1 MDELTPFAF
10 WCQKVMP
17 AVLDDSLS
25 FYEVLCKLTAKLN
38 DAIETINGH
47 SELITTMQSE
57 IDALQTLTAQH
68 TQQIADLTKKVQ
80 ANADNITAINTRTKG
95 LSTKTDS
102 SNNYWGIN
110 FTTDDNY
117 VYRLAWSNGAPAAS
131 VLQTSRPGSIYYQNG
146 GVSND
151 WAYLSVQDG
160 TNTSRP
166 GYTSI
171 SRTIYNQ
178 ITSDINDV
186 ESSAAQ
192 NAQAIKALQD
202 LTSGHSTAIS
212 SLQDSVGRNTQAI
225 TDLNNGLSDTNKTVA
240 QLESNLE
247 TLEITVRNNSA
258 AINTI
263 NTRTKGIVSNTAG
276 TDGWYGITLDTD
288 GDLNYRIAWCNNTTE
303 TMLSSSSR
311 GSIYLFNQGI
321 SSLTGAVG
329 WSQTSATTVEAWY
342 KGLSNSNVTSISN
355 QINALNTNVTDITNR
370 TKGLQTKTGT
380 TDGWQGFTIDTDDGN
395 HYRLAWIGGDPAE
408 SILNTS
414 SAGSIY
420 LYKQSVSSSSYLY
433 GWAQNSA
440 KGRTILYNGVG
451 KSTMDGINREIED
464 LDTRIISLGSRTG
477 TLENKTKG
485 FSTVNDTVSGWF
497 GFNLLVGSDNYRI
510 GWSPSAPI
518 EAVTEASAPGS
529 LYLTQTGLTGNTYGY
544 SQTGTQEVK
553 TLYNGSDTSSIENEI
568 LTLQTTV
575 TDHTHQ
581 ISTLMDDVN
590 NNVSDISDLQTN
602 LTSATN
608 TITQVGKLANEI
620 NTRTKGISTKTDSS
634 DNWFGINFSTNDSY
648 IYRLAWATSNPS
660 STMLTQ
666 SRPGSLYLRI
676 GGVAPDIWLYGWNQN
691 ATSTATEMYNA
702 EPHR

>member
-102 SNNYWGIN
+102 ANNWFGLN
-110 FTTDDNY
+110 LQTDDSY
-117 VYRLAWSNGAPAAS
+117 VYRLAWSTDAPAAS
-131 VLQTSRPGSIYYQNG
+131 VLQTSRPGSVYYQIG
-146 GVSND
+146 GPQDD
-151 WAYLSVQDG
+151 WTWAHVQNSTEG
-160 TNTSRP
+160 TQP
-166 GYTSI
+166 AFTSI

-178 ITSDINDV
+178 ITNDINDV

-192 NAQAIKALQD
+192 NSQAIKALQD
-202 LTSGHSTAIS
+202 LTSNHSTAIS
-212 SLQDSVGRNTQAI
+212 SLQDSVGKNTQGI
-225 TDLNNGLSDTNKTVA
+225 TDLNNGLSNTNKTVA
-240 QLESNLE
+240 KLESNLE
-247 TLEITVRNNSA
+247 TLETTVRNNST

-321 SSLTGAVG
+321 SPLTGAVG
-329 WSQTSATTVEAWY
+329 WSQTSANAVEAWY
-342 KGLSNSNVTSISN
+342 NGLPNSAVTSIN
-355 QINALNTNVTDITNR
+355 NRIN
-370 TKGLQTKTGT
+370 
-380 TDGWQGFTIDTDDGN
+380 
-395 HYRLAWIGGDPAE
+395 
-408 SILNTS
+408 
-414 SAGSIY
+414 
-420 LYKQSVSSSSYLY
+420 
-433 GWAQNSA
+433 
-440 KGRTILYNGVG
+440 
-451 KSTMDGINREIED
+451 
-464 LDTRIISLGSRTG
+464 

-544 SQTGTQEVK
+544 SQTGGQEVQ

-568 LTLQTTV
+568 ETLQTTV
-575 TDHTHQ
+575 NGHTQQ
-581 ISTLMDDVN
+581 ISTLVDNVN

-602 LTSATN
+602 LTQTN
-608 TITQVGKLANEI
+608 NTMKQLGNLANEI

-634 DNWFGINFSTNDSY
+634 DNWFGINFSTDDSY
-648 IYRLAWATSNPS
+648 IYRLAWSTSNPS
-660 STMLTQ
+660 STVLTQ

-691 ATSTATEMYNA
+691 ATSTVTGMYNA
-702 EPHR
+702 ESHS

>member
-102 SNNYWGIN
+102 ANNWFGLN
-110 FTTDDNY
+110 LQTDDSY
-117 VYRLAWSNGAPAAS
+117 VYRLAWSTDAPAAS
-131 VLQTSRPGSIYYQNG
+131 VLQTSRPGSVYYQIG
-146 GVSND
+146 GPQDD
-151 WAYLSVQDG
+151 WTWAHVQNSTKG
-160 TNTSRP
+160 TQP
-166 GYTSI
+166 AFTSI

-202 LTSGHSTAIS
+202 LTSNHSKAIS

-225 TDLNNGLSDTNKTVA
+225 TDLNNGLSDTNETVA

-247 TLEITVRNNSA
+247 TLETTVRNNST

-288 GDLNYRIAWCNNTTE
+288 GDLNYRIAWCNNATE

-311 GSIYLFNQGI
+311 GSIYLFNQGV

-329 WSQTSATTVEAWY
+329 WSQTSANAVEAW
-342 KGLSNSNVTSISN
+342 
-355 QINALNTNVTDITNR
+355 
-370 TKGLQTKTGT
+370 
-380 TDGWQGFTIDTDDGN
+380 
-395 HYRLAWIGGDPAE
+395 
-408 SILNTS
+408 
-414 SAGSIY
+414 
-420 LYKQSVSSSSYLY
+420 
-433 GWAQNSA
+433 
-440 KGRTILYNGVG
+440 YNGVG
-451 KSTMDGINREIED
+451 KSTMDNINSEID
-464 LDTRIISLGSRTG
+464 NLNTRLTSIGSRTN

-544 SQTGTQEVK
+544 SQTGGQEVQ

-568 LTLQTTV
+568 ETLQTTV
-575 TDHTHQ
+575 SGHTQQ

-608 TITQVGKLANEI
+608 TIKQVGNLANEI

-634 DNWFGINFSTNDSY
+634 DNWFGINFSTDDSY
-648 IYRLAWATSNPS
+648 IYRLAWSTSNPS
-660 STMLTQ
+660 STVLTQ

-691 ATSTATEMYNA
+691 ATSTVTGMYNA
-702 EPHR
+702 DPHS

>member
-1 MDELTPFAF
+1 MNELTPFAF

-68 TQQIADLTKKVQ
+68 TKQIADLTKKVQ
-80 ANADNITAINTRTKG
+80 TNANNITAINTRTKG

-102 SNNYWGIN
+102 ANNWFGLN
-110 FTTDDNY
+110 LQTDDSY
-117 VYRLAWSNGAPAAS
+117 VYRLAWSTGAPAAS
-131 VLQTSRPGSIYYQNG
+131 VLQTSRPGSVYYQIG
-146 GVSND
+146 GPQDD
-151 WAYLSVQDG
+151 WTWAHVQNSTKG
-160 TNTSRP
+160 TQP
-166 GYTSI
+166 AFTSI

-202 LTSGHSTAIS
+202 LTSDHSTAIS
-212 SLQDSVGRNTQAI
+212 NLQDSVSKNTHDI
-225 TDLNNGLSDTNKTVA
+225 TNLNNGLSSTNQTVA
-240 QLESNLE
+240 KLESNLE
-247 TLEITVRNNSA
+247 TLKSTVKNNST

-288 GDLNYRIAWCNNTTE
+288 GDLNYRIAWCNTTTK

-321 SSLTGAVG
+321 SSLTGTVG
-329 WSQTSATTVEAWY
+329 WSQTSATAVEAWY
-342 KGLSNSNVTSISN
+342 KGLSNDSITN
-355 QINALNTNVTDITNR
+355 INNRIGTLNTTVTDINNR
-370 TKGLQTKTGT
+370 
-380 TDGWQGFTIDTDDGN
+380 
-395 HYRLAWIGGDPAE
+395 
-408 SILNTS
+408 
-414 SAGSIY
+414 
-420 LYKQSVSSSSYLY
+420 
-433 GWAQNSA
+433 
-440 KGRTILYNGVG
+440 
-451 KSTMDGINREIED
+451 
-464 LDTRIISLGSRTG
+464 
-477 TLENKTKG
+477 TKG

-518 EAVTEASAPGS
+518 KAVTEASAPGS

-544 SQTGTQEVK
+544 SQTGVQEVK
-553 TLYNGSDTSSIENEI
+553 TLYNGSDTSSIETEI
-568 LTLQTTV
+568 ESLQTTV
-575 TDHTHQ
+575 
-581 ISTLMDDVN
+581 
-590 NNVSDISDLQTN
+590 
-602 LTSATN
+602 
-608 TITQVGKLANEI
+608 NEI
-620 NTRTKGISTKTDSS
+620 NTRTKGISTKTDASNSYQAINFTTDAGKVYRIGWIGDTPSSTVASSSNKGSFYFYVNGTSQNTGNFGWSQLDNSFQTIYNGISKTNMTTLSDTVSEHTQQITTLVDEVNNNVSDISNLQTNLTSATNKITQVGNLANKINTRTKGLSTKTDSS
-634 DNWFGINFSTNDSY
+634 DNWVGISLSTDDSY
-648 IYRLAWATSNPS
+648 IYRVAWSNETPA
-660 STMLTQ
+660 LPVLNQ

-676 GGVAPDIWLYGWNQN
+676 GGPAPDIWLYAWDQN
-691 ATSTATEMYNA
+691 GTDTAMPLVTEKI
-702 EPHR
+702 

>member
-1 MDELTPFAF
+1 
-10 WCQKVMP
+10 MP

-38 DAIETINGH
+38 AAIETINGH
-47 SELITTMQSE
+47 SELIKTMQSE

-102 SNNYWGIN
+102 ANNWFGLN
-110 FTTDDNY
+110 LQTDDNY
-117 VYRLAWSNGAPAAS
+117 VYRLAWSIDAPAAS
-131 VLQTSRPGSIYYQNG
+131 VLQTSRPGSVYYQIG
-146 GVSND
+146 GPQDD
-151 WAYLSVQDG
+151 WTWAHVQNSTKG
-160 TNTSRP
+160 TQP
-166 GYTSI
+166 AFTSI

-192 NAQAIKALQD
+192 NSQAIKALQD
-202 LTSGHSTAIS
+202 LTSDHSTAIS

-225 TDLNNGLSDTNKTVA
+225 TNLNNGLSDTNKTVA

-247 TLEITVRNNSA
+247 TLNTTVRNNST

-329 WSQTSATTVEAWY
+329 WSQTGATAVEAWY
-342 KGLSNSNVTSISN
+342 KGLPNSNVTSINN
-355 QINALNTNVTDITNR
+355 QIDTLNTNV
-370 TKGLQTKTGT
+370 
-380 TDGWQGFTIDTDDGN
+380 
-395 HYRLAWIGGDPAE
+395 
-408 SILNTS
+408 
-414 SAGSIY
+414 
-420 LYKQSVSSSSYLY
+420 
-433 GWAQNSA
+433 
-440 KGRTILYNGVG
+440 
-451 KSTMDGINREIED
+451 
-464 LDTRIISLGSRTG
+464 
-477 TLENKTKG
+477 NKIADRTKG

-518 EAVTEASAPGS
+518 EAVTKASAPGS

-553 TLYNGSDTSSIENEI
+553 TLYNASDTSSIENEI
-568 LTLQTTV
+568 ETLQTTV
-575 TDHTHQ
+575 SGHTQQ

-590 NNVSDISDLQTN
+590 NNVSGISDLQTN
-602 LTSATN
+602 LTLTTN
-608 TITQVGKLANEI
+608 KMKQLGDLANEI

-634 DNWFGINFSTNDSY
+634 DNWIGISLSTDDSY
-648 IYRLAWATSNPS
+648 IYRVAWSNETPA
-660 STMLTQ
+660 LPVLQQ

-676 GGVAPDIWLYGWNQN
+676 GGPAPDIWLYAWDQN
-691 ATSTATEMYNA
+691 GTDTAIPLVTEKI
-702 EPHR
+702 

>member
-68 TQQIADLTKKVQ
+68 TQQITDLTKKVQ
-80 ANADNITAINTRTKG
+80 ANANNITAINTRTKG

-102 SNNYWGIN
+102 ANNWFGLN
-110 FTTDDNY
+110 LQTDDSY
-117 VYRLAWSNGAPAAS
+117 VYRLAWSTDAPAAS
-131 VLQTSRPGSIYYQNG
+131 VLQTSRPGSVYYQIG
-146 GVSND
+146 GPQDD
-151 WAYLSVQDG
+151 WTWAHVQNSTKG
-160 TNTSRP
+160 TQP
-166 GYTSI
+166 AFTSI

-186 ESSAAQ
+186 ESSATQ
-192 NAQAIKALQD
+192 NAQAIKALQN
-202 LTSGHSTAIS
+202 LTSNHSTAIS
-212 SLQDSVGRNTQAI
+212 SLQDSVGKNTQAI
-225 TDLNNGLSDTNKTVA
+225 TDLNNGLSDTNETVA

-247 TLEITVRNNSA
+247 TLKTTVRNNST

-321 SSLTGAVG
+321 SSLTGTVG
-329 WSQTSATTVEAWY
+329 WSQTSATAVEAWY
-342 KGLSNSNVTSISN
+342 KGISNSTVTSINN

-370 TKGLQTKTGT
+370 TKG
-380 TDGWQGFTIDTDDGN
+380 
-395 HYRLAWIGGDPAE
+395 
-408 SILNTS
+408 
-414 SAGSIY
+414 
-420 LYKQSVSSSSYLY
+420 
-433 GWAQNSA
+433 
-440 KGRTILYNGVG
+440 
-451 KSTMDGINREIED
+451 
-464 LDTRIISLGSRTG
+464 
-477 TLENKTKG
+477 
-485 FSTVNDTVSGWF
+485 FSTVNDTVSGWC

-510 GWSPSAPI
+510 GWSPSTPI
-518 EAVTEASAPGS
+518 EAVTKASAPGS

-544 SQTGTQEVK
+544 SQTGTQKVK

-568 LTLQTTV
+568 ETLQTTV
-575 TDHTHQ
+575 SGHTRQ

-590 NNVSDISDLQTN
+590 NNVSDINNLQTN
-602 LTSATN
+602 LASATN
-608 TITQVGKLANEI
+608 TITQVGNLANEI
-620 NTRTKGISTKTDSS
+620 NTRTKGISTNTDGS
-634 DNWFGINFSTNDSY
+634 DNWIGISLSTDDSY
-648 IYRLAWATSNPS
+648 IYRIAWSNETPA
-660 STMLTQ
+660 LPVLQQ

-676 GGVAPDIWLYGWNQN
+676 GGPAPDIWLYAWDQN
-691 ATSTATEMYNA
+691 GTDTAMPLVTEKI
-702 EPHR
+702 

>member
-102 SNNYWGIN
+102 ANNWFGLN
-110 FTTDDNY
+110 LQTDDSY
-117 VYRLAWSNGAPAAS
+117 VYRLAWSTDAPAAS
-131 VLQTSRPGSIYYQNG
+131 VLQTSRPGSVYYQIG
-146 GVSND
+146 GPQDD
-151 WAYLSVQDG
+151 WTWAHVQNSTKG
-160 TNTSRP
+160 TQP
-166 GYTSI
+166 AFTSI

-178 ITSDINDV
+178 ITSDINDM

-202 LTSGHSTAIS
+202 LTSNHSTAIS

-225 TDLNNGLSDTNKTVA
+225 TDLNNGLSDTNETVA

-247 TLEITVRNNSA
+247 TLETTVRNNST

-288 GDLNYRIAWCNNTTE
+288 GDLNYRIAWCNKTTE
-303 TMLSSSSR
+303 KMLSSSSR

-321 SSLTGAVG
+321 SSLTGALG
-329 WSQTSATTVEAWY
+329 WSQTATNKIEGWY
-342 KGLSNSNVTSISN
+342 SGLSNDIVTNIKN
-355 QINALNTNVTDITNR
+355 QIN
-370 TKGLQTKTGT
+370 
-380 TDGWQGFTIDTDDGN
+380 
-395 HYRLAWIGGDPAE
+395 
-408 SILNTS
+408 
-414 SAGSIY
+414 
-420 LYKQSVSSSSYLY
+420 
-433 GWAQNSA
+433 
-440 KGRTILYNGVG
+440 
-451 KSTMDGINREIED
+451 
-464 LDTRIISLGSRTG
+464 

-485 FSTVNDTVSGWF
+485 FSTVNDTASGWF

-544 SQTGTQEVK
+544 SQTGGQEVQ
-553 TLYNGSDTSSIENEI
+553 TLYNGSDTSSIETEI
-568 LTLQTTV
+568 ETLQTAV
-575 TDHTHQ
+575 TEHTQQ
-581 ISTLMDDVN
+581 ISALQDDVN

-608 TITQVGKLANEI
+608 TIKQVGNLANQI

-634 DNWFGINFSTNDSY
+634 DNWFGINFSTDDSY
-648 IYRLAWATSNPS
+648 IYRLAWSTSNPS
-660 STMLTQ
+660 STALTQ

-691 ATSTATEMYNA
+691 TTSTVTGMYNA
-702 EPHR
+702 EPHS

>member
-17 AVLDDSLS
+17 AVLDGSLS

-57 IDALQTLTAQH
+57 IAALQTLTAQH

-80 ANADNITAINTRTKG
+80 ANANNITAINTRTKG

-102 SNNYWGIN
+102 KNNYWGIN
-110 FTTDDNY
+110 FTTDDKY

-146 GVSND
+146 GVSDD
-151 WAYLSVQDG
+151 WSYLSVQDG

-202 LTSGHSTAIS
+202 LTSDHSMAIS
-212 SLQDSVGRNTQAI
+212 SLQDSVGKNTQDI
-225 TDLNNGLSDTNKTVA
+225 TNLNNGLSSTNQTVA
-240 QLESNLE
+240 KLESSLE
-247 TLEITVRNNSA
+247 TL
-258 AINTI
+258 
-263 NTRTKGIVSNTAG
+263 NTRTKGISTNVSG
-276 TDGWYGITLDTD
+276 DGAWYGITLNTDT
-288 GDLNYRIAWCNNTTE
+288 DLNYRIAWCNNTTAD
-303 TMLSSSSR
+303 MLSTSSR
-311 GSIYLFNQGI
+311 GSVYLFNQGL
-321 SSLTGAVG
+321 SSVTGAVG
-329 WSQTSATTVEAWY
+329 WSQTATNKVEAWY
-342 KGLSNSNVTSISN
+342 KGLSNAAVTNINN
-355 QINALNTNVTDITNR
+355 QIDN
-370 TKGLQTKTGT
+370 
-380 TDGWQGFTIDTDDGN
+380 
-395 HYRLAWIGGDPAE
+395 
-408 SILNTS
+408 
-414 SAGSIY
+414 
-420 LYKQSVSSSSYLY
+420 
-433 GWAQNSA
+433 
-440 KGRTILYNGVG
+440 
-451 KSTMDGINREIED
+451 
-464 LDTRIISLGSRTG
+464 LDTRLTSIGSRTN

-518 EAVTEASAPGS
+518 ETVTEASAPGS

-544 SQTGTQEVK
+544 SQTGAQEVK

-568 LTLQTTV
+568 ESLQTTV
-575 TDHTHQ
+575 NEINTRTKGISTKTDASNSYQAINFTTDAGKVYRIGWIGDTPSSTVASSSDKGSFYFYVNGTSQNTGNFGWSQLDNSFQSIYNGILKTNMTTLSDTVSKHTQQ

-590 NNVSDISDLQTN
+590 NNVSDINDLQTN
-602 LTSATN
+602 LASATN
-608 TITQVGKLANEI
+608 TITQVGTLANEI
-620 NTRTKGISTKTDSS
+620 NTRTKGLSTKTDSS
-634 DNWFGINFSTNDSY
+634 DNWIGISLSTDDSD
-648 IYRLAWATSNPS
+648 IYRVAWSNETPALPVLQQS
-660 STMLTQ
+660 S
-666 SRPGSLYLRI
+666 PGSLYLRI
-676 GGVAPDIWLYGWNQN
+676 GGPVPDIWLYAWDQDGTDTAMPL
-691 ATSTATEMYNA
+691 ATVKI
-702 EPHR
+702 

>member
-102 SNNYWGIN
+102 ANNWFGLN
-110 FTTDDNY
+110 LQTDDSY
-117 VYRLAWSNGAPAAS
+117 VYRLAWSTDAPAAS
-131 VLQTSRPGSIYYQNG
+131 VLQTSRPGSVYYQIG
-146 GVSND
+146 GPQDD
-151 WAYLSVQDG
+151 WTWAHVQNSTEG
-160 TNTSRP
+160 TQP
-166 GYTSI
+166 AFTSI

-202 LTSGHSTAIS
+202 LTSNHSTAIS
-212 SLQDSVGRNTQAI
+212 SLQDSVGKNTQAI
-225 TDLNNGLSDTNKTVA
+225 TDLNNGLSNTNETVA

-247 TLEITVRNNSA
+247 TLEITVRNNST

-288 GDLNYRIAWCNNTTE
+288 GDLNYRIAWCNSTTK

-329 WSQTSATTVEAWY
+329 WSQTSATAVEAWY
-342 KGLSNSNVTSISN
+342 NGLSNSEVTSIN
-355 QINALNTNVTDITNR
+355 DQIN
-370 TKGLQTKTGT
+370 
-380 TDGWQGFTIDTDDGN
+380 
-395 HYRLAWIGGDPAE
+395 
-408 SILNTS
+408 
-414 SAGSIY
+414 
-420 LYKQSVSSSSYLY
+420 
-433 GWAQNSA
+433 
-440 KGRTILYNGVG
+440 
-451 KSTMDGINREIED
+451 
-464 LDTRIISLGSRTG
+464 

-485 FSTVNDTVSGWF
+485 FSTVNDTASGWF
-497 GFNLLVGSDNYRI
+497 GFNLLVGSNNYRI

-553 TLYNGSDTSSIENEI
+553 TLYNGLDTSSIENEI
-568 LTLQTTV
+568 ETLQTTV
-575 TDHTHQ
+575 SGHTQQ

-590 NNVSDISDLQTN
+590 NNVSDISDLQTT

-608 TITQVGKLANEI
+608 TIKQVGNLANQI

-634 DNWFGINFSTNDSY
+634 DNWFGINFSTDDSS
-648 IYRLAWATSNPS
+648 IYRLAWSTSNPS
-660 STMLTQ
+660 STALTQ

-691 ATSTATEMYNA
+691 ATSTVTGMYNA
-702 EPHR
+702 EPHS

>member
-102 SNNYWGIN
+102 ANNWFGLN
-110 FTTDDNY
+110 LQTDDSY
-117 VYRLAWSNGAPAAS
+117 VYRLAWSTDAPAAS
-131 VLQTSRPGSIYYQNG
+131 VLQTSRPGSVYYQIG
-146 GVSND
+146 GPQDD
-151 WAYLSVQDG
+151 WTWAHVQNSTEG
-160 TNTSRP
+160 TQP
-166 GYTSI
+166 AFTSI

-202 LTSGHSTAIS
+202 LTSDHSTAIS
-212 SLQDSVGRNTQAI
+212 NLQDSVGRNTQAI
-225 TDLNNGLSDTNKTVA
+225 TD
-240 QLESNLE
+240 
-247 TLEITVRNNSA
+247 
-258 AINTI
+258 INT
-263 NTRTKGIVSNTAG
+263 
-276 TDGWYGITLDTD
+276 
-288 GDLNYRIAWCNNTTE
+288 
-303 TMLSSSSR
+303 
-311 GSIYLFNQGI
+311 
-321 SSLTGAVG
+321 
-329 WSQTSATTVEAWY
+329 
-342 KGLSNSNVTSISN
+342 
-355 QINALNTNVTDITNR
+355 R

-395 HYRLAWIGGDPAE
+395 HYRLAWIDGDPTK
-408 SILNTS
+408 SILGTS
-414 SAGSIY
+414 SPGSIY
-420 LYKQSVSSSSYLY
+420 LYKPSVSSSSYLY
-433 GWAQNSA
+433 GWSQNSA
-440 KGRTILYNGVG
+440 TGRAILYNGVG
-451 KSTMDGINREIED
+451 KSTMDAINTQIRG
-464 LDTRIISLGSRTG
+464 LDNRISALGNRTA
-477 TLENKTKG
+477 TLEKKTKG

-544 SQTGTQEVK
+544 SQTGVKEVK
-553 TLYNGSDTSSIENEI
+553 TLYNGSDTSSIETEI
-568 LTLQTTV
+568 QTLQTTV
-575 TDHTHQ
+575 SGHTQQ

-602 LTSATN
+602 LAGATN
-608 TITQVGKLANEI
+608 TITQVGNLVNEI

-634 DNWFGINFSTNDSY
+634 DNWIGISLSTDDSH
-648 IYRLAWATSNPS
+648 IYRVAWSNESPALPVLQQS
-660 STMLTQ
+660 S
-666 SRPGSLYLRI
+666 PGSLYLRI
-676 GGVAPDIWLYGWNQN
+676 GGPAPDIWLYAWDQDG
-691 ATSTATEMYNA
+691 TDTAMPLVTEKI
-702 EPHR
+702 

>member
-1 MDELTPFAF
+1 MAELTPFAF

-102 SNNYWGIN
+102 ANNWFGLN
-110 FTTDDNY
+110 LQTDDSY
-117 VYRLAWSNGAPAAS
+117 VYRLAWSTDAPAAS
-131 VLQTSRPGSIYYQNG
+131 VLQTSRPGSVYYQIG
-146 GVSND
+146 GPQDD
-151 WAYLSVQDG
+151 WTWAHVQNSTEG
-160 TNTSRP
+160 TQP
-166 GYTSI
+166 AFTSI

-202 LTSGHSTAIS
+202 LTSDHSTAIS
-212 SLQDSVGRNTQAI
+212 NLQDSVGKNTHAI
-225 TDLNNGLSDTNKTVA
+225 TDLNNGLRDTNETVA

-247 TLEITVRNNSA
+247 TLEITVRNNST

-263 NTRTKGIVSNTAG
+263 NTRTKGIVSNTSG
-276 TDGWYGITLDTD
+276 TDGWCGITLNTDT
-288 GDLNYRIAWCNNTTE
+288 DLNYRIAWCNNTTKD
-303 TMLSSSSR
+303 MLSTSSR

-321 SSLTGAVG
+321 SSLTGALG
-329 WSQTSATTVEAWY
+329 WSQTATNKVEAWY
-342 KGLSNSNVTSISN
+342 KGLSNDAVTNINN
-355 QINALNTNVTDITNR
+355 QID
-370 TKGLQTKTGT
+370 
-380 TDGWQGFTIDTDDGN
+380 
-395 HYRLAWIGGDPAE
+395 
-408 SILNTS
+408 
-414 SAGSIY
+414 
-420 LYKQSVSSSSYLY
+420 
-433 GWAQNSA
+433 
-440 KGRTILYNGVG
+440 
-451 KSTMDGINREIED
+451 
-464 LDTRIISLGSRTG
+464 

-544 SQTGTQEVK
+544 SQTGGQEVQ

-568 LTLQTTV
+568 ETLQTTV
-575 TDHTHQ
+575 NGHTQQ
-581 ISTLMDDVN
+581 ISTLVDNVN

-602 LTSATN
+602 LTQTN
-608 TITQVGKLANEI
+608 NAMTKLGNLANEI

-634 DNWFGINFSTNDSY
+634 DNWFGINFSTDDSY
-648 IYRLAWATSNPS
+648 IYRLAWSTSNPS
-660 STMLTQ
+660 STVLTQ

-691 ATSTATEMYNA
+691 ATSTVTRMYNA
-702 EPHR
+702 EPHS

>member
-102 SNNYWGIN
+102 ANNWFGLN
-110 FTTDDNY
+110 LQTDDSY
-117 VYRLAWSNGAPAAS
+117 VYRLAWSTDAPAAS
-131 VLQTSRPGSIYYQNG
+131 VLQTSRPGSVYYQIG
-146 GVSND
+146 GPQDD
-151 WAYLSVQDG
+151 WTWAHVQNSTEG
-160 TNTSRP
+160 TQP
-166 GYTSI
+166 AFTSI

-178 ITSDINDV
+178 ITNDINDV

-202 LTSGHSTAIS
+202 LTSEHSTAIS
-212 SLQDSVGRNTQAI
+212 SLQDSVGKNTQAI
-225 TDLNNGLSDTNKTVA
+225 TDLNNGLSDTNETVA

-247 TLEITVRNNSA
+247 TLEITVRNNST

-276 TDGWYGITLDTD
+276 TDGWYGITLNTD
-288 GDLNYRIAWCNNTTE
+288 RDRNYRIAWCSNTTE
-303 TMLSSSSR
+303 DMLSTSSR

-321 SSLTGAVG
+321 SSLTGALG
-329 WSQTSATTVEAWY
+329 WSQTATNKAEGWY
-342 KGLSNSNVTSISN
+342 KGLSNDDVTNINN
-355 QINALNTNVTDITNR
+355 QIN
-370 TKGLQTKTGT
+370 
-380 TDGWQGFTIDTDDGN
+380 
-395 HYRLAWIGGDPAE
+395 
-408 SILNTS
+408 
-414 SAGSIY
+414 
-420 LYKQSVSSSSYLY
+420 
-433 GWAQNSA
+433 
-440 KGRTILYNGVG
+440 
-451 KSTMDGINREIED
+451 
-464 LDTRIISLGSRTG
+464 

-485 FSTVNDTVSGWF
+485 FSTVNDTASGWF

-544 SQTGTQEVK
+544 SQTGGQEVQ
-553 TLYNGSDTSSIENEI
+553 TLYNGSDTSSIETEI
-568 LTLQTTV
+568 ETLQTAV
-575 TDHTHQ
+575 TEHTQQ
-581 ISTLMDDVN
+581 ISALQDDVN

-608 TITQVGKLANEI
+608 TIKQVGNLANEI
-620 NTRTKGISTKTDSS
+620 NTRTKGISTKTNSS
-634 DNWFGINFSTNDSY
+634 DNWFGINFSTDDSY
-648 IYRLAWATSNPS
+648 IYRLAWSTSNPS
-660 STMLTQ
+660 STVLTQ

-676 GGVAPDIWLYGWNQN
+676 GGVTPDIWLYGWNQN
-691 ATSTATEMYNA
+691 STSTVTGMHNA
-702 EPHR
+702 EPHS

>member
-102 SNNYWGIN
+102 ANNWFGLN
-110 FTTDDNY
+110 LQTDDSY
-117 VYRLAWSNGAPAAS
+117 VYRLAWSTDAPAAS
-131 VLQTSRPGSIYYQNG
+131 VLQTSRPGSVYYQIG
-146 GVSND
+146 GPQDD
-151 WAYLSVQDG
+151 WTWAHVQNSTEG
-160 TNTSRP
+160 TQP
-166 GYTSI
+166 AFTSI

-178 ITSDINDV
+178 ITNDINGV

-202 LTSGHSTAIS
+202 LTSDHSTVIS
-212 SLQDSVGRNTQAI
+212 SLQDSVGKNTQAI
-225 TDLNNGLSDTNKTVA
+225 TELNNGLSDTNETVA

-247 TLEITVRNNSA
+247 TLEITVRNNST

-329 WSQTSATTVEAWY
+329 WSQTSANAVEAWY
-342 KGLSNSNVTSISN
+342 KGLSNAAVTNINN
-355 QINALNTNVTDITNR
+355 QID
-370 TKGLQTKTGT
+370 
-380 TDGWQGFTIDTDDGN
+380 
-395 HYRLAWIGGDPAE
+395 
-408 SILNTS
+408 
-414 SAGSIY
+414 
-420 LYKQSVSSSSYLY
+420 
-433 GWAQNSA
+433 
-440 KGRTILYNGVG
+440 
-451 KSTMDGINREIED
+451 
-464 LDTRIISLGSRTG
+464 

-485 FSTVNDTVSGWF
+485 FSTVNDTASGWF

-544 SQTGTQEVK
+544 SQTGGQEVQ
-553 TLYNGSDTSSIENEI
+553 TLYNGSDTSSIETEI
-568 LTLQTTV
+568 ETLQTTV
-575 TDHTHQ
+575 SGHTQQ

-608 TITQVGKLANEI
+608 TIKQVGNLANQI

-634 DNWFGINFSTNDSY
+634 DNWFGINFSTDDSY
-648 IYRLAWATSNPS
+648 IYRLAWSTSNPS
-660 STMLTQ
+660 STALTQ

-691 ATSTATEMYNA
+691 TTSTATGMYNA
-702 EPHR
+702 EPHS

>member
-102 SNNYWGIN
+102 ANNWFGLN
-110 FTTDDNY
+110 LQTDDSY
-117 VYRLAWSNGAPAAS
+117 VYRLAWSTDAPAAS
-131 VLQTSRPGSIYYQNG
+131 VLQTSRPGSVYYQIG
-146 GVSND
+146 GPQDD
-151 WAYLSVQDG
+151 WTWAHVQNSTEG
-160 TNTSRP
+160 TQP
-166 GYTSI
+166 AFTSI

-202 LTSGHSTAIS
+202 LTSNHSTAIS

-225 TDLNNGLSDTNKTVA
+225 TELNNGLSDTNETVA

-247 TLEITVRNNSA
+247 TLEITVRNNST

-321 SSLTGAVG
+321 SSSTGALG
-329 WSQTSATTVEAWY
+329 WSQTSATAVEAWY
-342 KGLSNSNVTSISN
+342 KGISNSNVTSINN
-355 QINALNTNVTDITNR
+355 QIN
-370 TKGLQTKTGT
+370 
-380 TDGWQGFTIDTDDGN
+380 
-395 HYRLAWIGGDPAE
+395 
-408 SILNTS
+408 
-414 SAGSIY
+414 
-420 LYKQSVSSSSYLY
+420 
-433 GWAQNSA
+433 
-440 KGRTILYNGVG
+440 
-451 KSTMDGINREIED
+451 
-464 LDTRIISLGSRTG
+464 

-485 FSTVNDTVSGWF
+485 FSTVNDTASGWF

-553 TLYNGSDTSSIENEI
+553 TLYNGLNTSSIENEI
-568 LTLQTTV
+568 KTLQTTV
-575 TDHTHQ
+575 SGHTQQ

-608 TITQVGKLANEI
+608 TIKQVGNLANEI

-634 DNWFGINFSTNDSY
+634 DNWFGINFSTDDSY
-648 IYRLAWATSNPS
+648 IYRLAWSTSNPS
-660 STMLTQ
+660 STALTQ

-676 GGVAPDIWLYGWNQN
+676 GGVTPDIWLYGWNQN
-691 ATSTATEMYNA
+691 TTSTVTGMYNA
-702 EPHR
+702 APHS

>member
-1 MDELTPFAF
+1 MNELTPFAF

-102 SNNYWGIN
+102 ANNWFGLN
-110 FTTDDNY
+110 LQTDDSY
-117 VYRLAWSNGAPAAS
+117 VYRLAWSTDAPAAS
-131 VLQTSRPGSIYYQNG
+131 VLQTSRPGSVYYQIG
-146 GVSND
+146 GPQDD
-151 WAYLSVQDG
+151 WTWAHVQNSTEG
-160 TNTSRP
+160 TQP
-166 GYTSI
+166 AFTSI

-202 LTSGHSTAIS
+202 LTSNHSTAIS
-212 SLQDSVGRNTQAI
+212 SLQDSVGKNTQAI
-225 TDLNNGLSDTNKTVA
+225 TDLNNGLSDTNETVA

-247 TLEITVRNNSA
+247 TLEITVRNNST

-288 GDLNYRIAWCNNTTE
+288 GDLNYRIAWCNNTTK

-329 WSQTSATTVEAWY
+329 WSQTSATAVEAWY
-342 KGLSNSNVTSISN
+342 NGLSNDIVTNINN
-355 QINALNTNVTDITNR
+355 QIN
-370 TKGLQTKTGT
+370 
-380 TDGWQGFTIDTDDGN
+380 
-395 HYRLAWIGGDPAE
+395 
-408 SILNTS
+408 
-414 SAGSIY
+414 
-420 LYKQSVSSSSYLY
+420 
-433 GWAQNSA
+433 
-440 KGRTILYNGVG
+440 
-451 KSTMDGINREIED
+451 
-464 LDTRIISLGSRTG
+464 

-553 TLYNGSDTSSIENEI
+553 TLYNGLDTSSIENEI
-568 LTLQTTV
+568 ETLQTTV
-575 TDHTHQ
+575 SGHTQQ

-608 TITQVGKLANEI
+608 TIKQVGNLANQI

-634 DNWFGINFSTNDSY
+634 DNWFGINFSTDDSY
-648 IYRLAWATSNPS
+648 IYRLAWSTSNPS
-660 STMLTQ
+660 STALTQ

-691 ATSTATEMYNA
+691 TTSAVTGMYNA
-702 EPHR
+702 EPHS

>member
-102 SNNYWGIN
+102 ANNWFGLN
-110 FTTDDNY
+110 LQTDDSY
-117 VYRLAWSNGAPAAS
+117 VYRLAWSTDAPAAS
-131 VLQTSRPGSIYYQNG
+131 VLQTSRPGSVYYQIG
-146 GVSND
+146 GPQDD
-151 WAYLSVQDG
+151 WTWAHVQNSTEG
-160 TNTSRP
+160 TQP
-166 GYTSI
+166 AFTSI

-202 LTSGHSTAIS
+202 LTSDHSTAIS
-212 SLQDSVGRNTQAI
+212 NLQDSVGRNTQAI
-225 TDLNNGLSDTNKTVA
+225 TD
-240 QLESNLE
+240 
-247 TLEITVRNNSA
+247 
-258 AINTI
+258 INT
-263 NTRTKGIVSNTAG
+263 
-276 TDGWYGITLDTD
+276 
-288 GDLNYRIAWCNNTTE
+288 
-303 TMLSSSSR
+303 
-311 GSIYLFNQGI
+311 
-321 SSLTGAVG
+321 
-329 WSQTSATTVEAWY
+329 
-342 KGLSNSNVTSISN
+342 
-355 QINALNTNVTDITNR
+355 R

-395 HYRLAWIGGDPAE
+395 HYRLAWIGGDPTE
-408 SILNTS
+408 SILGTS

-433 GWAQNSA
+433 GWSQNSA
-440 KGRTILYNGVG
+440 TGRTILYNGVG
-451 KSTMDGINREIED
+451 KSTMDGINSKIVG
-464 LDTRIISLGSRTG
+464 LDTRIAALGGRTA

-568 LTLQTTV
+568 ETLQTTV
-575 TDHTHQ
+575 SGHTQQ

-590 NNVSDISDLQTN
+590 NNVSDINDLQNN
-602 LTSATN
+602 LTGATN
-608 TITQVGKLANEI
+608 TITQVGNLVNEI

-634 DNWFGINFSTNDSY
+634 DNWIGISLSTDDSY
-648 IYRLAWATSNPS
+648 IYRVAWSNETPALPILQQS
-660 STMLTQ
+660 S
-666 SRPGSLYLRI
+666 PGSLYLRI
-676 GGVAPDIWLYGWNQN
+676 GGPAPDIWLYAWDQDG
-691 ATSTATEMYNA
+691 TDTAMPLVTEKI
-702 EPHR
+702 

>member
-1 MDELTPFAF
+1 MFG
-10 WCQKVMP
+10 
-17 AVLDDSLS
+17 
-25 FYEVLCKLTAKLN
+25 VLCKLTAKLN

-57 IDALQTLTAQH
+57 IDSLQTLTAQH

-102 SNNYWGIN
+102 ANNWFGLN
-110 FTTDDNY
+110 LQTDDSY
-117 VYRLAWSNGAPAAS
+117 VYRLAWSTDAPAAS
-131 VLQTSRPGSIYYQNG
+131 VLQTSRPGSVYYQIG
-146 GVSND
+146 GPQDD
-151 WAYLSVQDG
+151 WTWAHVQNSTKG
-160 TNTSRP
+160 TQP
-166 GYTSI
+166 AFTSI

-192 NAQAIKALQD
+192 NAQAIKSLQD
-202 LTSGHSTAIS
+202 LTSDHSTAIS
-212 SLQDSVGRNTQAI
+212 NLQDSVGKNTQAI
-225 TDLNNGLSDTNKTVA
+225 TDLNNGLSDTNETVA

-247 TLEITVRNNSA
+247 TLEITVRNNST

-329 WSQTSATTVEAWY
+329 WSQTATNKTEAW
-342 KGLSNSNVTSISN
+342 
-355 QINALNTNVTDITNR
+355 
-370 TKGLQTKTGT
+370 
-380 TDGWQGFTIDTDDGN
+380 
-395 HYRLAWIGGDPAE
+395 
-408 SILNTS
+408 
-414 SAGSIY
+414 
-420 LYKQSVSSSSYLY
+420 
-433 GWAQNSA
+433 
-440 KGRTILYNGVG
+440 YNGVG
-451 KSTMDGINREIED
+451 KSTMDNINSEIDD
-464 LDTRIISLGSRTG
+464 LDTKLTSIGSRTN

-544 SQTGTQEVK
+544 SQTGTQEVQ
-553 TLYNGSDTSSIENEI
+553 TLHNGSDTSSIENEI
-568 LTLQTTV
+568 ETLQTTV
-575 TDHTHQ
+575 SGHTQQ

-608 TITQVGKLANEI
+608 TIKQVGNLANEI

-634 DNWFGINFSTNDSY
+634 DNWFGINFSTDDSY
-648 IYRLAWATSNPS
+648 IYRLAWSTSNPS
-660 STMLTQ
+660 STALTQ

-691 ATSTATEMYNA
+691 TTSTVTGMYNA
-702 EPHR
+702 EPHS

>member
-102 SNNYWGIN
+102 ANNWFGLN
-110 FTTDDNY
+110 LQTDDSY
-117 VYRLAWSNGAPAAS
+117 VYRLAWSTDAPAAS
-131 VLQTSRPGSIYYQNG
+131 VLQTSRPGSVYYQIG
-146 GVSND
+146 GPQDD
-151 WAYLSVQDG
+151 WTWAHVQNSTEG
-160 TNTSRP
+160 TQP
-166 GYTSI
+166 AFTSI

-202 LTSGHSTAIS
+202 LTGDHSTAIS
-212 SLQDSVGRNTQAI
+212 NLQDSVGRNTQAI
-225 TDLNNGLSDTNKTVA
+225 TD
-240 QLESNLE
+240 
-247 TLEITVRNNSA
+247 
-258 AINTI
+258 INT
-263 NTRTKGIVSNTAG
+263 
-276 TDGWYGITLDTD
+276 
-288 GDLNYRIAWCNNTTE
+288 
-303 TMLSSSSR
+303 
-311 GSIYLFNQGI
+311 
-321 SSLTGAVG
+321 
-329 WSQTSATTVEAWY
+329 
-342 KGLSNSNVTSISN
+342 
-355 QINALNTNVTDITNR
+355 R

-395 HYRLAWIGGDPAE
+395 HYRLAWIDGDPTK
-408 SILNTS
+408 SILGTS
-414 SAGSIY
+414 SPGSIY
-420 LYKQSVSSSSYLY
+420 LYKPSVSSSSYLY
-433 GWAQNSA
+433 GWSQNSA
-440 KGRTILYNGVG
+440 TGRAILYNGVG
-451 KSTMDGINREIED
+451 KSTMDAINTQIRG
-464 LDTRIISLGSRTG
+464 LDNRISALGSRTV

-544 SQTGTQEVK
+544 SQTGVKEVK
-553 TLYNGSDTSSIENEI
+553 TLYNGSDTSSIETEI
-568 LTLQTTV
+568 QTLQTTV
-575 TDHTHQ
+575 SGHTQQ

-602 LTSATN
+602 LAGATN
-608 TITQVGKLANEI
+608 TITQVGNLVNEI

-634 DNWFGINFSTNDSY
+634 DNWIGISLSTDDSH
-648 IYRLAWATSNPS
+648 IYRVAWSNETPALPVLQQS
-660 STMLTQ
+660 S
-666 SRPGSLYLRI
+666 PGSLYLRI
-676 GGVAPDIWLYGWNQN
+676 GGPAPDIWLYAWDQDG
-691 ATSTATEMYNA
+691 TDTAMPLVTEKI
-702 EPHR
+702 

>member
-102 SNNYWGIN
+102 ANNWFGLN
-110 FTTDDNY
+110 LQTDDSY
-117 VYRLAWSNGAPAAS
+117 VYRLAWSTDAPAAS
-131 VLQTSRPGSIYYQNG
+131 VLQTSRPGSVYYQIG
-146 GVSND
+146 GPQDD
-151 WAYLSVQDG
+151 WTWAHVQNSTKG
-160 TNTSRP
+160 TQP
-166 GYTSI
+166 AFTSI

-178 ITSDINDV
+178 ITSDINGV

-192 NAQAIKALQD
+192 NAQAIKSLQD
-202 LTSGHSTAIS
+202 LTSDHSTAIS

-225 TDLNNGLSDTNKTVA
+225 TDLNNGLSDTNETVA

-247 TLEITVRNNSA
+247 TLETTVRNNST

-288 GDLNYRIAWCNNTTE
+288 GDLNYRIAWCNNVTE

-311 GSIYLFNQGI
+311 GSIYLFNQGV

-329 WSQTSATTVEAWY
+329 WSQTSANAVEAW
-342 KGLSNSNVTSISN
+342 
-355 QINALNTNVTDITNR
+355 
-370 TKGLQTKTGT
+370 
-380 TDGWQGFTIDTDDGN
+380 
-395 HYRLAWIGGDPAE
+395 
-408 SILNTS
+408 
-414 SAGSIY
+414 
-420 LYKQSVSSSSYLY
+420 
-433 GWAQNSA
+433 
-440 KGRTILYNGVG
+440 YNGVG
-451 KSTMDGINREIED
+451 KSTMDNINSEID
-464 LDTRIISLGSRTG
+464 NLGTRLTSIGSRTN

-544 SQTGTQEVK
+544 SQTGGQEVQ

-568 LTLQTTV
+568 ETLQTTV
-575 TDHTHQ
+575 SGHTQQ

-608 TITQVGKLANEI
+608 TIKQVGNLANQI
-620 NTRTKGISTKTDSS
+620 NTRTKGITTKTDSS
-634 DNWFGINFSTNDSY
+634 DNWFGINFSTDDSY
-648 IYRLAWATSNPS
+648 IYRLAWSTSNPS
-660 STMLTQ
+660 STVLTQ

-691 ATSTATEMYNA
+691 ETSTVTGMYNA
-702 EPHR
+702 EPHS

>member
-80 ANADNITAINTRTKG
+80 KNADNITAINTRTKG

-102 SNNYWGIN
+102 ANNWFGLN
-110 FTTDDNY
+110 LQTDDSY
-117 VYRLAWSNGAPAAS
+117 VYRLAWSTDAPAAS
-131 VLQTSRPGSIYYQNG
+131 VLQTSRPGSVYYQIG
-146 GVSND
+146 GPQDD
-151 WAYLSVQDG
+151 WTWAHVQNSTEG
-160 TNTSRP
+160 TQP
-166 GYTSI
+166 AFTSI

-178 ITSDINDV
+178 ITNDINDV

-202 LTSGHSTAIS
+202 LTGDHSTAIS
-212 SLQDSVGRNTQAI
+212 NIQDSVGRNTQAI
-225 TDLNNGLSDTNKTVA
+225 TDLNNGLSSTNQTVA
-240 QLESNLE
+240 KLESSLE
-247 TLEITVRNNSA
+247 TLDTTVRNNST

-321 SSLTGAVG
+321 SSLTGVVG
-329 WSQTSATTVEAWY
+329 WSQTSATAVEAWY
-342 KGLSNSNVTSISN
+342 KGLSNSSVTSINN

-414 SAGSIY
+414 
-420 LYKQSVSSSSYLY
+420 
-433 GWAQNSA
+433 
-440 KGRTILYNGVG
+440 
-451 KSTMDGINREIED
+451 
-464 LDTRIISLGSRTG
+464 
-477 TLENKTKG
+477 
-485 FSTVNDTVSGWF
+485 
-497 GFNLLVGSDNYRI
+497 
-510 GWSPSAPI
+510 
-518 EAVTEASAPGS
+518 APGS
-529 LYLTQTGLTGNTYGY
+529 LYLTQTGITGNTYGY
-544 SQTGTQEVK
+544 SQTGVQEVK

-568 LTLQTTV
+568 ETLQTTV
-575 TDHTHQ
+575 TDHTQQ

-602 LTSATN
+602 LASATN
-608 TITQVGKLANEI
+608 TIKQVGNLANKI

-634 DNWFGINFSTNDSY
+634 DNWFGINFSTDDSY
-648 IYRLAWATSNPS
+648 IYRLAWSTSNPS
-660 STMLTQ
+660 STVLTQ

-676 GGVAPDIWLYGWNQN
+676 DGVAPDIWLYGWNQN
-691 ATSTATEMYNA
+691 ATSTATGMYNA
-702 EPHR
+702 EPHS

>member
-57 IDALQTLTAQH
+57 IAALQTLTAQH

-80 ANADNITAINTRTKG
+80 ANANNITAINTRTKG

-102 SNNYWGIN
+102 KNNYWGIN

-146 GVSND
+146 GVSDD

-202 LTSGHSTAIS
+202 LTSDHSTAIS
-212 SLQDSVGRNTQAI
+212 SLQDSVGKNTQDI
-225 TDLNNGLSDTNKTVA
+225 TNLNNGLSSTNQTVA
-240 QLESNLE
+240 KLESSLE
-247 TLEITVRNNSA
+247 TL
-258 AINTI
+258 
-263 NTRTKGIVSNTAG
+263 NTRTKGISTNISG
-276 TDGWYGITLDTD
+276 DGAWYGITLNTDT
-288 GDLNYRIAWCNNTTE
+288 DLNYRIAWCNNTTAD
-303 TMLSSSSR
+303 MLSTSSR
-311 GSIYLFNQGI
+311 GSIYLFNQGL
-321 SSLTGAVG
+321 SSVTGTVG
-329 WSQTSATTVEAWY
+329 WSQTATNNVEAWY
-342 KGLSNSNVTSISN
+342 KGLSNATVTNINN
-355 QINALNTNVTDITNR
+355 QID
-370 TKGLQTKTGT
+370 
-380 TDGWQGFTIDTDDGN
+380 
-395 HYRLAWIGGDPAE
+395 
-408 SILNTS
+408 
-414 SAGSIY
+414 
-420 LYKQSVSSSSYLY
+420 
-433 GWAQNSA
+433 
-440 KGRTILYNGVG
+440 
-451 KSTMDGINREIED
+451 D
-464 LDTRIISLGSRTG
+464 LDTRLTSIGSRTN

-544 SQTGTQEVK
+544 SQTGAQEVK

-568 LTLQTTV
+568 ESLQTTV
-575 TDHTHQ
+575 NEINTRTKGISTKTDASNSYQAINFTTDAGKVYRIGWIGDTPSSTVASSSDKGSFYFYVNGTSQNTGNFGWSQLDNSFQSIYNGILKTNMTTLSDTVSKHTQQ

-590 NNVSDISDLQTN
+590 NNVSDINDLQTN
-602 LTSATN
+602 LASATN
-608 TITQVGKLANEI
+608 TITQVGTLANEI
-620 NTRTKGISTKTDSS
+620 NTRTKGLSTKTDSS
-634 DNWFGINFSTNDSY
+634 DNWIGISLSTDDSY
-648 IYRLAWATSNPS
+648 IYRVAWSNETPALPVLQQS
-660 STMLTQ
+660 S
-666 SRPGSLYLRI
+666 PGSLYLRI
-676 GGVAPDIWLYGWNQN
+676 GGPVPDIWLYAWDQDGTDTAMPL
-691 ATSTATEMYNA
+691 ATVKI
-702 EPHR
+702 

>member
-102 SNNYWGIN
+102 ANNWFGLN
-110 FTTDDNY
+110 LQTDDSY
-117 VYRLAWSNGAPAAS
+117 VYRLAWSTDAPAAS
-131 VLQTSRPGSIYYQNG
+131 VLQTSRPGSVYYQIG
-146 GVSND
+146 GPQDD
-151 WAYLSVQDG
+151 WTWAHVQNSTEG
-160 TNTSRP
+160 TQP
-166 GYTSI
+166 AFTSI

-192 NAQAIKALQD
+192 NAQAIKSLQD
-202 LTSGHSTAIS
+202 LTSDHSTAIS
-212 SLQDSVGRNTQAI
+212 NLQDSVGKNTQAI
-225 TDLNNGLSDTNKTVA
+225 TDLNNGLSDTNETVA

-247 TLEITVRNNSA
+247 TLEITVRNNST

-329 WSQTSATTVEAWY
+329 WSQTSATAVEAWY
-342 KGLSNSNVTSISN
+342 KGISNSNVTSINN
-355 QINALNTNVTDITNR
+355 QINALKTNVTDITNR
-370 TKGLQTKTGT
+370 
-380 TDGWQGFTIDTDDGN
+380 
-395 HYRLAWIGGDPAE
+395 
-408 SILNTS
+408 
-414 SAGSIY
+414 
-420 LYKQSVSSSSYLY
+420 
-433 GWAQNSA
+433 
-440 KGRTILYNGVG
+440 
-451 KSTMDGINREIED
+451 
-464 LDTRIISLGSRTG
+464 
-477 TLENKTKG
+477 TKG

-544 SQTGTQEVK
+544 SQTGVQEVQ
-553 TLYNGSDTSSIENEI
+553 TLYNGSDTSSIETEI
-568 LTLQTTV
+568 ETLQTTV
-575 TDHTHQ
+575 SGHTQQ

-608 TITQVGKLANEI
+608 TIKQVGNLANEI

-634 DNWFGINFSTNDSY
+634 DNWFGINFSTDDSY
-648 IYRLAWATSNPS
+648 IYRLAWSTSNPS
-660 STMLTQ
+660 STALTQ

-691 ATSTATEMYNA
+691 ATSTVTGLYNA
-702 EPHR
+702 EPHS